1 MDLSRLASFQSLL
14 IVSCGD
20 VERNPG
26 PPKKEACKSEVLRQ
40 FMRCI
45 QSDLVKLV
53 YEAYQQEP
61 PKQLYKKAPPGWD
74 AFDEDIEFK
83 NICNSKKE
91 GNKTFDKLVKLCK
104 KCKKEVKGLIPKN
117 ILDVIVCY
125 ENLRDSQKDPDETKA
140 WKLALENYVSQNKSM
155 KNKSTIIDHINDKLL
170 IEIIQNGTEGV
181 KQGIIGSSPEGIRD
195 IFSALNGFIAAAEKN
210 MEQMLKKPNT
220 AGKKRSLTAEQEDA
234 MSMIEQVKRKKK
246 SFDCMC
252 AHAETTEK
260 GEPKPKGNSGS
271 KGKHHKAMVTQKSI
285 HPTSQQL
292 DSFVKLVPRQP
303 C

>member
-1 MDLSRLASFQSLL
+1 MLSIKINWFLNPSASFQSLL

-26 PPKKEACKSEVLRQ
+26 PPKKETCKSEVLRQ

-45 QSDLVKLV
+45 QSVLVMLV
-53 YEAYQQEP
+53 YKAYQQEP

-74 AFDEDIEFK
+74 AFDNDIEFK

-104 KCKKEVKGLIPKN
+104 KCTKEVKGLIPKN

-125 ENLRDSQKDPDETKA
+125 ENLRDSQKDADETKA

-155 KNKSTIIDHINDKLL
+155 KNKSTVMEQMNDQLL
-170 IEIIQNGTEGV
+170 IEFIHKGTEGV
-181 KQGIIGSSPEGIRD
+181 KQGIIGSSPESIRD
-195 IFSALNGFIAAAEKN
+195 IFSALNGLISAAEEN
-210 MEQMLKKPNT
+210 MEQM
-220 AGKKRSLTAEQEDA
+220 
-234 MSMIEQVKRKKK
+234 
-246 SFDCMC
+246 
-252 AHAETTEK
+252 
-260 GEPKPKGNSGS
+260 
-271 KGKHHKAMVTQKSI
+271 
-285 HPTSQQL
+285 
-292 DSFVKLVPRQP
+292 VPV